1 MHKLGVLGVGYVGSA
16 VSECFELL
24 LQDKVEIREYDKF
37 KPTESLETVVN
48 HSNVLFVCV
57 PTPMR
62 EDGSCDTTIVES
74 VVEELNATASK
85 PKAVVIKSTLPP
97 GTTQRLQDKYPKHS
111 FVFNPEFLTE
121 KRFIEDFLEQDR
133 IILGFTSNK
142 QQFFRVDKLFQ
153 DFIGAQ
159 KKSALIVKVP
169 SEQAEMLKYA
179 TNCFLATKL
188 SFFNEIYQICQA
200 ANVDYGSVVS
210 MLKLD
215 KRVGG
220 SHMGVPG
227 PDGQLGWAKSCFPKD
242 INALISFAKDSG
254 VDPLMLESACTKN
267 LLVRDRHDWQELP
280 QVSGNYKKKPE

>member
-85 PKAVVIKSTLPP
+85 PKAVVIKSTVPP

-142 QQFFRVDKLFQ
+142 QQLFRVEKLFQ

-220 SHMGVPG
+220 SHMSVPG
-227 PDGQLGWAKSCFPKD
+227 PDGQLGW
-242 INALISFAKDSG
+242 
-254 VDPLMLESACTKN
+254 
-267 LLVRDRHDWQELP
+267 
-280 QVSGNYKKKPE
+280 